1 MYAVNIIYMY
11 IYTLQSEVSIYM
23 YIYSIQL
30 LALATIKCDTN
41 LQLLPFH
48 AGTINHS
55 DNLQISTTPIFA

>member
-1 MYAVNIIYMY
+1 MVYGLYVYLYNY
-11 IYTLQSEVSIYM
+11 IYIYPT
-23 YIYSIQL
+23 QL

-41 LQLLPFH
+41 LQLLPFY

>member
-1 MYAVNIIYMY
+1 MVYGLYMCIYIIIY
-11 IYTLQSEVSIYM
+11 IYPT
-23 YIYSIQL
+23 QL

-41 LQLLPFH
+41 LQLLPFY